1 MAKSAPRSGFS
12 WSLGRCATTDTKT
25 AVSLDLHI
33 HSSASDGRLT
43 PAALVAAARD
53 AGLTAIALCDHDS
66 VAGVSEA
73 LDAGRSLGIGV
84 IPGVELSAESD
95 GISVHIL
102 GYFIDHTDAELGRLL
117 GTLREIRLDRAR
129 AIVQALAGG
138 GYNLK
143 LEDVLSFSDG
153 GSVGRAHVAMA
164 LVDAGHVSS
173 MGAAFS
179 RLLGRGRPFYV
190 PKPVAEP
197 EAVIAT
203 IRAAGGLAVL
213 AHPGVSGTGHLI
225 EDLREAGLEGIEAYH
240 AQHSAEEREH
250 YARTASELGLIV
262 TGGSDFHAPIE
273 GRAKLGDGGLPEEA
287 LAALIF
293 AAGERADR
301 AVLP

>member
-1 MAKSAPRSGFS
+1 MP
-12 WSLGRCATTDTKT
+12 
-25 AVSLDLHI
+25 LDLHI
-33 HSSASDGRLT
+33 HSTASDGTLT
-43 PAALVAAARD
+43 PSALVGAAQG
-53 AGLTAIALCDHDS
+53 AGLTTIALCDHDS
-66 VAGVSEA
+66 VAGIAEA

-84 IPGVELSAESD
+84 IPGVELSAETD
-95 GISVHIL
+95 GISVHVL

-117 GTLREIRLDRAR
+117 ATLREIRLDRAR

-164 LVDAGHVSS
+164 LVDAGHVPS

-197 EAVIAT
+197 ETVIAA

-213 AHPGVSGTGHLI
+213 AHPGISGTGHLI
-225 EDLREAGLEGIEAYH
+225 EGLQKVGLEGIEAYH

-250 YARTASELGLIV
+250 FARIARDRGLVV
-262 TGGSDFHAPIE
+262 TGGSDFHVAIT
-273 GRAKLGDGGLPEEA
+273 GRTQLGDGGLPEDA
-287 LAALIF
+287 LTALVS
-293 AAGERADR
+293 AAGERACR
-301 AVLP
+301 AELPR